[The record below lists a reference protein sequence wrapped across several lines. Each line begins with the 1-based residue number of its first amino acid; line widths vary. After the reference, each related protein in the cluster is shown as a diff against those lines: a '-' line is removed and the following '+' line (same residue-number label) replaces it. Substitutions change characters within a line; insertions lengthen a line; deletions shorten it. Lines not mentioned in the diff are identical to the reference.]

1 MQCINMNERK
11 LMSVTAHVEQLKQ
24 RHQMLETE
32 LANLVS
38 SPSTSDA
45 ELAEIKRR
53 KLKLKDEIA
62 RLNAAN

>member
-1 MQCINMNERK
+1 
-11 LMSVTAHVEQLKQ
+11 MSVTAHVEQLKQ

-32 LANLVS
+32 LANLIS

>member
-1 MQCINMNERK
+1 
-11 LMSVTAHVEQLKQ
+11 MSVTAHVEQLKQ

-32 LANLVS
+32 LANLIS

-45 ELAEIKRR
+45 ELVEIKRR

-62 RLNAAN
+62 RLNAAD